1 MTELQ
6 ILGTK
11 IARLQA
17 RFMALKKTHGR
28 RVAVKATKVK
38 AHVRAAHVR
47 YTV

>member
-6 ILGTK
+6 QLGTH

-38 AHVRAAHVR
+38 AHIRAAHVR
-47 YTV
+47 YTT